1 MSVEEQRDESD
12 DSLPE
17 LGNADDIIIPNDEKQ
32 KKKRKKILLREA
44 KKARNR
50 GVCYMSRIPPQM
62 DPVKLRQVLSQY
74 GEIDR
79 MYLVPETKQ
88 QLPQQINRK
97 KAGDFRGQGF
107 EEGWIEFTN
116 KRVAKRVAEMLN
128 GEQMGGRK
136 KSSFFYDIWNI
147 KYLSKFKW
155 EDLTE
160 EIAYKHALQTQK
172 AAMVISAAKKERN
185 FYVDKVEKAKGLK
198 AIEERMKKKQ
208 KVREQGSENGS
219 ERQVE
224 QQEPKIIR
232 QFPQTRPVKDDS
244 VHPKRR
250 MPRNV
255 LAGIFGGNRS
265 ALSP

>member
-1 MSVEEQRDESD
+1 MSDEEQRDESVT
-12 DSLPE
+12 SLPG
-17 LGNADDIIIPNDEKQ
+17 LGNTDDIIIANDEKQ
-32 KKKRKKILLREA
+32 KKKRKKILLKEA
-44 KKARNR
+44 EKARNR

-79 MYLVPETKQ
+79 IYLVPETKQ
-88 QLPQQINRK
+88 QVPQQVNRK

-107 EEGWIEFTN
+107 SEGWVEFTN
-116 KRVAKRVAEMLN
+116 KRVAKRIANMLN
-128 GEQMGGRK
+128 GEPMGGRK

-160 EIAYKHALQTQK
+160 EIAYKHALRQQK
-172 AAMVISAAKKERN
+172 LTMEISAARRDTK
-185 FYVDKVEKAKGLK
+185 FYMDKVDNSKRLN

-208 KVREQGSENGS
+208 KVQEQGSDNSS
-219 ERQVE
+219 EPQVD
-224 QQEPKIIR
+224 QQEPKVIR

-244 VHPKRR
+244 AQTKPR
-250 MPRNV
+250 MSRDV
-255 LAGIFGGNRS
+255 LAGVFAGK
-265 ALSP
+265 

>member
-1 MSVEEQRDESD
+1 MMSEEREDQSD
-12 DSLPE
+12 SSLPE
-17 LGNADDIIIPNDEKQ
+17 IGNADIIISNDEKAESQ
-32 KKKRKKILLREA
+32 KKKRKKLLLKEA

-79 MYLVPETKQ
+79 IYLVPETKQ
-88 QLPQQINRK
+88 LPQQVNRK

-107 EEGWIEFTN
+107 SEGWVEFTN
-116 KRVAKRVAEMLN
+116 KRVAKRIAEMLN

-160 EIAYKHALQTQK
+160 EIAYKHALREQK
-172 AAMVISAAKKERN
+172 LTLEISAAKRERN
-185 FYVDKVEKAKGLK
+185 FYMDKVDKSKGLT

-208 KVREQGSENGS
+208 KVQEQGSEINS
-219 ERQVE
+219 DPQVD
-224 QQEPKIIR
+224 QQEPKVIR
-232 QFPQTRPVKDDS
+232 QFQQTRPVKDDS
-244 VHPKRR
+244 AQTKLR
-250 MPRNV
+250 MSRDV
-255 LAGIFGGNRS
+255 LAGVFGGK
-265 ALSP
+265 

>member
-1 MSVEEQRDESD
+1 MSDEDQRDESD

-17 LGNADDIIIPNDEKQ
+17 LGNADDIITPSDEKQ
-32 KKKRKKILLREA
+32 KKKRKKILLEEA

-50 GVCYMSRIPPQM
+50 GVCYLSRIPPQM
-62 DPVKLRQVLSQY
+62 DPVKLRQVLSQH

-79 MYLVPETKQ
+79 IYLVPETKQ
-88 QLPQQINRK
+88 QLPQQVNRK

-107 EEGWIEFTN
+107 EEGWVEFTN
-116 KRVAKRVAEMLN
+116 KRVAKRVADMLN

-172 AAMVISAAKKERN
+172 AAMVISAAKKEKN
-185 FYVDKVEKAKGLK
+185 FYVERVDKSRGLI

-208 KVREQGSENGS
+208 KVQKQGSENGS
-219 ERQVE
+219 ERQVD

-232 QFPQTRPVKDDS
+232 EFPQTKPLKDDS
-244 VHPKRR
+244 AQPKRP
-250 MPRNV
+250 MARNV
-255 LAGIFGGNRS
+255 LAGIFGGK
-265 ALSP
+265 